1 MGAVGVAAMVSTA
14 TGEAMTADERS
25 PEGNQLRRRWIAVS
39 NSRLL
44 IKMVTKMILLQ
55 TRTQPQ
61 TKAFDM
67 SVFSSPSA
75 L

>member
-44 IKMVTKMILLQ
+44 
-55 TRTQPQ
+55 
-61 TKAFDM
+61 
-67 SVFSSPSA
+67 
-75 L
+75 